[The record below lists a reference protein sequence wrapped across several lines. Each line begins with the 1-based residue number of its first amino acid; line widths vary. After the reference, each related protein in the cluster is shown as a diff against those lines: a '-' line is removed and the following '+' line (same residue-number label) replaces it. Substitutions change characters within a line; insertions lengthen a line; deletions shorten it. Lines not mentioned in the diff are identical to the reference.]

1 MGYVYK
7 LDFPGGLSY
16 VGVTTKTPSERLK
29 QHKKAA
35 RAGRGTAVCGAFRE
49 YGDPVITVLAT
60 VVDAD
65 LHEAE
70 VKAID
75 EWGTLH
81 PSGYNLTAGGVGSTI
96 CQASRDKKR
105 AARLAAPDFA
115 ESMARLHERNRG
127 LTHTT
132 ESRKN
137 MSAAQKGREIT
148 SSARQKAR
156 ASILA
161 RPDYAE
167 RCEHLKAYSSTLTHT
182 QETKDR
188 IRESLLARPD
198 HEAHAARL
206 RTLRTGRVTSEET
219 KAKQRASALA
229 RAEKRRNTQ

>member
-7 LDFPGGLSY
+7 LDFPNRMSY
-16 VGVTTKTPSERLK
+16 VGVTTKTPSERLR

-35 RAGRGTAVCGAFRE
+35 RYGRGAAVGRAFRE
-49 YGDPVITVLAT
+49 LGDPAMTVLA
-60 VVDAD
+60 VVEDTY

-70 VKAID
+70 VRAIA

-81 PSGYNLTAGGVGSTI
+81 PNGYNQTTGGVGSPI
-96 CQASRDKKR
+96 CQAARNKKR
-105 AARLAAPDFA
+105 EARLAAPDFA
-115 ESMARLHERNRG
+115 ESMTRLHEKNKGRI
-127 LTHTT
+127 HTP
-132 ESRKN
+132 EARKN

-148 SSARQKAR
+148 SSARERAR

-229 RAEKRRNTQ
+229 RAEKRRNMQ